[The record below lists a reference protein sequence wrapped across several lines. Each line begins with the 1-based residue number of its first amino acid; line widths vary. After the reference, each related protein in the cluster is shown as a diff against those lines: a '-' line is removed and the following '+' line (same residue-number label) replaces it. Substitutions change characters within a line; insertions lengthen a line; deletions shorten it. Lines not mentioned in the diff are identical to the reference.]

1 MPLDFPLFVVD
12 DAEPIRVMLESSFKK
27 EYRVVTYTSAEE
39 CLAQLEVNGFAPGI
53 FLLDVNLLGMDGY
66 TLCRKLKACP
76 GMANIQVIFISSRD
90 DLESRLEGY
99 GAGGADYVVK
109 PFSLPELKEKV
120 AAARR
125 QLVKQETLD
134 EQVHESEILTSLI
147 LSNLDEYAL
156 LVKFLRSLNECGSAP
171 ALIALLFDLLRGYG
185 LQSAIQIRLPGL
197 EMTVGAD
204 GEDRPLE
211 VAIIG
216 HVRNLDRIFEFK
228 TRAAYNFEHI
238 TVLINNVPL
247 HDPELCGR
255 LRDHLAIAVESANG
269 KIENLLTKEGFS
281 QAKDTAAELFAEL
294 QAVVKEVE
302 KNYAGARYRGA
313 VVIQDM
319 LAELA
324 RTFASLGLSDAQE
337 FSIDTIVREKTDD
350 LVEIYDFS
358 GETQNALSE
367 ISKRLATIL
376 KPAVIPA
383 DMPKQE
389 PKNKATGTVSA
400 VAELF

>member
-1 MPLDFPLFVVD
+1 MAKDFPLFVVD

-27 EYRVVTYTSAEE
+27 EYIVITYASAED
-39 CLAQLEVNGFAPGI
+39 CLAQLVEEGLTPGI

-66 TLCRKLKACP
+66 SLCRQLKASP

-99 GAGGADYVVK
+99 AAGGDDYVVK
-109 PFSLPELKEKV
+109 PYNLPELKEKV

-125 QLVKQETLD
+125 HLVKQQALD
-134 EQVHESEILTSLI
+134 EQVHESQILTSLV

-156 LVKFLRSLNECGSAP
+156 LVKFLRSLNDCHSP
-171 ALIALLFDLLRGYG
+171 RSLITLLLDLLRAYG
-185 LQSAIQIRLPGL
+185 LQSAIQIRLPGEEITL
-197 EMTVGAD
+197 GAH
-204 GEDRPLE
+204 GENHPLE
-211 VAIIG
+211 VAIIS
-216 HVRNLDRIFEFK
+216 HVRKMDRIFEFK
-228 TRAAYNFEHI
+228 RRAAYNFEHI

-269 KIENLLTKEGFS
+269 KIDNLLTKEGFS
-281 QAKDTAAELFAEL
+281 QARDTAAELFAQL
-294 QAVVKEVE
+294 QTVVQEVE

-313 VVIQDM
+313 VVTQDM
-319 LAELA
+319 QAELA

-337 FSIDTIVREKTDD
+337 SSIDSIVREKTDY

-358 GETQNALSE
+358 GETQNSLVE
-367 ISKRLATIL
+367 ISKRVASILQPATLPASLPERVLASHDL
-376 KPAVIPA
+376 
-383 DMPKQE
+383 
-389 PKNKATGTVSA
+389 GSSA
-400 VAELF
+400 VELF